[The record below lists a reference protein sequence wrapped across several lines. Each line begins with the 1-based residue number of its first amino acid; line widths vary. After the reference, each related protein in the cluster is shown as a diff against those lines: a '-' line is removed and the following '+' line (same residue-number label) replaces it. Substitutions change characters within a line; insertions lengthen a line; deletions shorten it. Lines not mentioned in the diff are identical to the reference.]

1 MVSDIAIS
9 VNVSAREY
17 AVPSCLVQVE
27 RTQHESLQSSLATR
41 QSRILKVGHMNCP
54 IHLSNGGLI

>member
-1 MVSDIAIS
+1 MVSDIAVS

-41 QSRILKVGHMNCP
+41 QSRILKVGHMN
-54 IHLSNGGLI
+54 